1 MHLIATFG
9 LEIGR
14 VRVIKIIFQMGPLS
28 CIKIIFFLIKQ
39 VAFREG
45 MDITHEGIQYF
56 LPLGPR
62 SPAFPRCGET
72 GDLGPRGVYINREPD
87 KGTNLRRNGSTR

>member
-1 MHLIATFG
+1 MC
-9 LEIGR
+9 
-14 VRVIKIIFQMGPLS
+14 PLS
-28 CIKIIFFLIKQ
+28 CFQIIVFLIKQ

-62 SPAFPRCGET
+62 SPTSPALRGDGRPRSEGI
-72 GDLGPRGVYINREPD
+72 YINREPD
-87 KGTNLRRNGSTR
+87 RGTILQQNGSTR

>member
-1 MHLIATFG
+1 MCPI
-9 LEIGR
+9 
-14 VRVIKIIFQMGPLS
+14 S
-28 CIKIIFFLIKQ
+28 CIQILFFLIKQ

-62 SPAFPRCGET
+62 SPNSPRCG
-72 GDLGPRGVYINREPD
+72 GPGGLGPMEIYIGVEPD
-87 KGTNLRRNGSTR
+87 RGTILQQNGSTR

>member
-1 MHLIATFG
+1 MFNKDDFLY
-9 LEIGR
+9 
-14 VRVIKIIFQMGPLS
+14 VPFQ
-28 CIKIIFFLIKQ
+28 IIFFLIKQ

-62 SPAFPRCGET
+62 SPTSPHCGGT
-72 GDLGPRGVYINREPD
+72 GDLGPREIIEMWSPTGGPFFNKMEVPD
-87 KGTNLRRNGSTR
+87 R

>member
-1 MHLIATFG
+1 M
-9 LEIGR
+9 R
-14 VRVIKIIFQMGPLS
+14 SIKISLQMCPLS
-28 CIKIIFFLIKQ
+28 CIQIIVFLIKQ

-62 SPAFPRCGET
+62 SPASPGCGET
-72 GDLGPRGVYINREPD
+72 GDLGPRGVYINVEPD
-87 KGTNLRRNGSTR
+87 KETNLRRNGSTR